1 MKNLSSLLVEKT
13 PKYDITIPSSKIET
27 RFRPFLVKEE
37 KILLIA
43 QNTQSKKDIM
53 YAIKDIIESCVDG
66 IKDAYDLPIFDIEY
80 LFVKIRS
87 KSVGEEVNPVIVC
100 PTTGESITC
109 NVNLDDL
116 DLKRSKDHTTKVK
129 LDKDIIVTMKYPS
142 IRTLDKFGGD
152 IDTKNTS
159 EFYDMIVHCIDSVQ
173 TPEETIKAEDTSI
186 EELKEFVDTMTKK
199 QFDSLLEFFVT
210 SPRLEHTINY
220 QTSDGTD
227 RSITL
232 SGLGDFFG

>member
-1 MKNLSSLLVEKT
+1 
-13 PKYDITIPSSKIET
+13 
-27 RFRPFLVKEE
+27 
-37 KILLIA
+37 
-43 QNTQSKKDIM
+43 
-53 YAIKDIIESCVDG
+53 
-66 IKDAYDLPIFDIEY
+66 
-80 LFVKIRS
+80 
-87 KSVGEEVNPVIVC
+87 
-100 PTTGESITC
+100 
-109 NVNLDDL
+109 
-116 DLKRSKDHTTKVK
+116 
-129 LDKDIIVTMKYPS
+129 MKYPS
-142 IRTLDKFGGD
+142 IRTLEKFGGD

-210 SPRLEHTINY
+210 SPRLEHIINY